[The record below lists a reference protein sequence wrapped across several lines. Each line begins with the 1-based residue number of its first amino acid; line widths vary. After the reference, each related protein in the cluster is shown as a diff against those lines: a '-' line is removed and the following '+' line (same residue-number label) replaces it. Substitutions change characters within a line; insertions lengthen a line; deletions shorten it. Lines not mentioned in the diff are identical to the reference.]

1 MSHRSPDSFS
11 GPPTFFDVFPRAPTY
26 DLRALDAV
34 VVHAEDR
41 RVCFLCSLSVIRID
55 YITSDCPRALILGS
69 NNSIT
74 GETLFSWKN
83 DNMRCDREKSFAR
96 AIYAAVRR
104 SVRRKKSRRRFYGLR
119 HGRTARNYI
128 LFLFYRPC
136 DVRDLQGVLRRQ
148 FPNAFTNRFQ

>member
-1 MSHRSPDSFS
+1 MSHRSPDSFL

-26 DLRALDAV
+26 NLRALDACHSV
-34 VVHAEDR
+34 RGGPA
-41 RVCFLCSLSVIRID
+41 RVFSKLPVGNPYRLYNLRLPARVNPRLEQFNYGRDPFFL
-55 YITSDCPRALILGS
+55 
-69 NNSIT
+69 
-74 GETLFSWKN
+74 EN

-119 HGRTARNYI
+119 HGQTARNYI
-128 LFLFYRPC
+128 FLFYRPC

-148 FPNAFTNRFQ
+148 FLNAFTNHFQ